1 MRGPSR
7 QTNALDGPAAARAR
21 HPGSAVNTKLLLK
34 FPLAAGGTDVI
45 ANAGATLIDGTV
57 QNRNDGLTQTLSL
70 PGCRILSELAGMQA
84 RFEQRFIR
92 INIANAG
99 YHALIQ
105 QDGLE
110 AAPGCRKTFL
120 PVIRV
125 QVKRLWP
132 QARIL
137 EKLVQPFGL
146 GEQGRAA
153 EAANIAKAQLLSSAV
168 QAKHQMRMIRDRS
181 FGRHHRQ
188 LSGHAQVHDEVAFL
202 IETKDNPFA
211 ATANFLHALADQFWS
226 PKGPPAPSK
235 RPPSHLH
242 LRNPPPHQSWT

>member
-1 MRGPSR
+1 MPAPNRKRHLRSRLVSPNRCLNARYDIIHPSRPKASLRALGFLAPRTKMRGPSR

-105 QDGLE
+105 QD
-110 AAPGCRKTFL
+110 
-120 PVIRV
+120 
-125 QVKRLWP
+125 
-132 QARIL
+132 
-137 EKLVQPFGL
+137 
-146 GEQGRAA
+146 
-153 EAANIAKAQLLSSAV
+153 
-168 QAKHQMRMIRDRS
+168 
-181 FGRHHRQ
+181 
-188 LSGHAQVHDEVAFL
+188 
-202 IETKDNPFA
+202 
-211 ATANFLHALADQFWS
+211 
-226 PKGPPAPSK
+226 
-235 RPPSHLH
+235 
-242 LRNPPPHQSWT
+242 